1 MYDPEREIIIQYR
14 GQKLHNNNN
23 NNNNNNMLSSSS
35 SANNAVTKILGDNKT
50 EFRIIN

>member
-23 NNNNNNMLSSSS
+23 NNNNMLSSS